1 MAEWVI
7 EFIGRNGYWGVAALM
22 LAENLFPPF
31 PSELIMPFAGF
42 QAARG
47 ELHWALVILTGSAGA
62 TVGALPW
69 YYAGRKL
76 GPERVAELADRH
88 GRWFTVSREEVER
101 AERWFERHG
110 PAALLVGRLI
120 PAIRTV
126 ISLPAGVCR
135 MPLARFCAWTLAGSA
150 LWCSV
155 LTAAGYL
162 LEAKYE
168 RISGVLQ
175 PVSTGI
181 FVVIVAWYLWRV
193 IRFKPGNGKATSD
206 AP

>member
-7 EFIGRNGYWGVAALM
+7 DFIGRHGYWGVAALM

-47 ELHWALVILTGSAGA
+47 ELHWALVILTGSLGA
-62 TVGALPW
+62 VVGALPW
-69 YYAGRKL
+69 YFAGRKL
-76 GPERVAELADRH
+76 GLERVLRFADKH
-88 GRWFTVSREEVER
+88 GRWLTLSRQEVEH
-101 AERWFERHG
+101 AEDWFEKHG
-110 PAALLVGRLI
+110 AVALLVGRLV

-135 MPLARFCAWTLAGSA
+135 MPLARFCLWTLAGSA
-150 LWCSV
+150 IWCSA

-162 LEAKYE
+162 LEAQYE
-168 RISGVLQ
+168 KISGVLQ

-181 FVVIVAWYLWRV
+181 FVLVIAWYFWRV
-193 IRFKPGNGKATSD
+193 IRFKPEGGKAARD
-206 AP
+206 AR